1 MDGDQLALKGG
12 HELRDGEP
20 MLLQNSRNLVGIG
33 LAFSAKVKVK
43 ETGVRAR
50 ELQPNVA

>member
-1 MDGDQLALKGG
+1 MDCDQLPLKGG
-12 HELRDGEP
+12 HELCDVEP

-33 LAFSAKVKVK
+33 LAFSTTVEVK
-43 ETGVRAR
+43 EPGVGAR

>member
-1 MDGDQLALKGG
+1 MKSG

-33 LAFSAKVKVK
+33 LACSATVEVK
-43 ETGVRAR
+43 EPGVRAG
-50 ELQPNVA
+50 ELQPHIA

>member
-20 MLLQNSRNLVGIG
+20 MLLQNSRDIVGIG
-33 LAFSAKVKVK
+33 LAFSAKVEV
-43 ETGVRAR
+43 EEPGIRAR
-50 ELQPNVA
+50 ELQPNVT